1 MFFSL
6 VQNIKFSKIDL
17 FRESQM
23 QKALF
28 GSSAGQMFF
37 FWMAIGKR
45 RWVNKTR
52 DSMFCKLYTAPA
64 HGHGQPSRRL
74 INHTNRGK

>member
-1 MFFSL
+1 MARLVFSL
-6 VQNIKFSKIDL
+6 VQNIKLQFSKIDL

-28 GSSAGQMFF
+28 GSSTGQMFF

-45 RWVNKTR
+45 WWVNKTR

-64 HGHGQPSRRL
+64 RSLPAAL
-74 INHTNRGK
+74 